1 MPLEPSTTLKSKSY
15 VGLILSQLLASFNDQ
30 AIHIVAIFYAGDI
43 LVRFAHRIEEETI
56 ISVVT
61 ACFITPFFLFSP
73 LAGMLADKFS
83 KRNILV
89 FWKLAE
95 VIMMGIA
102 LFGFLIPHFP
112 GLGWTSPEWQATLSA
127 SIIVSVVFLMGTH
140 STFFIPAKYGVM
152 PEILHPIVLSKGNG
166 ILEGTSFVSQIVGTS
181 VGGYLYGTCKSTI
194 DANGT
199 LIPGKEW
206 LIGAILLG
214 LSVVGFA
221 ASLLMG
227 PTPPAAPDQPVT
239 WKLWKPIATN
249 VRLLLRSRPLALCVL
264 GIAFFLFMT
273 LFLRQSLI
281 YDGDASKQLSRANE
295 ILRSEQAQAENRDDS
310 GIASTFVGEAS
321 ASQKAEFRIAMLVAL
336 VGFGVGIG
344 SLLAGSLSGNKVEL
358 GLVPIGAVFMV
369 IFTALLAAV
378 SQIPWMMYGCLVMIG
393 GAAGFYIVPL
403 YTLLQHRAPKD
414 KKGNLVAMSN
424 FINVTGGLVAIIF
437 FYVMTLGMKLALG
450 LNLTERA
457 VQQNPELLDKYIEQ
471 LQIKT
476 QLPGVLFLSASL
488 LTVGMLVLLCR
499 QLPDFFVRAVLWIN
513 SQGRYHLHVDGLE
526 HLPSDGPVLLATNC
540 ERFDQC
546 IQVLAAT
553 DRFTRFFLIERELDE
568 ESRWLRFLTKRTGL
582 MLLHPGT
589 STAEEWSAAR
599 RAAVGTLATEDVVG
613 LTVVA
618 NNAAH
623 ETKTIYDALRIQ
635 KGTTILPVNCTTS
648 SPSTRGKGAGSTM
661 RRARVAIG
669 APLDP
674 TTSIEELRITIEK
687 LQPEQPRTS
696 RRKRK

>member
-43 LVRFAHRIEEETI
+43 LVRYAHRIEEETI

-61 ACFITPFFLFSP
+61 ACFITPFFIFSP

-95 VIMMGIA
+95 VIMMGVA

-112 GLGWTSPEWQATLSA
+112 GLGLASPELQATLSA

-181 VGGYLYGTCKSTI
+181 VGGYLYGMCKSTI
-194 DANGT
+194 DSDGH

-206 LIGAILLG
+206 LIGAILLA
-214 LSVVGFA
+214 LSVVGFV

-281 YDGDASKQLSRANE
+281 YDGDAAKQLSRANE
-295 ILRSEQAQAENRDDS
+295 LLLAERTQVENEAA
-310 GIASTFVGEAS
+310 GIESSLVGEAS

-336 VGFGVGIG
+336 VGLGVGVG

-369 IFTALLAAV
+369 IFTALLALV
-378 SQIPWMMYGCLVMIG
+378 SQIPWLMYGCLVMIG
-393 GAAGFYIVPL
+393 AAAGFYIVPL

-457 VQQNPELLDKYIEQ
+457 VQQNPELLEKYIQQ
-471 LQIKT
+471 LHTKT
-476 QLPGVLFLSASL
+476 QLPSVLFLSASL

-499 QLPDFFVRAVLWIN
+499 QLPDFFVRAILWIN

-553 DRFTRFFLIERELDE
+553 DRFTRFFLIERHPDE
-568 ESRWLRFLTKRTGL
+568 ESPWLRFMAKRTGL
-582 MLLHPGT
+582 MSLHPETT
-589 STAEEWSAAR
+589 SREEWALAQREAA
-599 RAAVGTLATEDVVG
+599 GTLSVEEVVG
-613 LTVVA
+613 LTVA
-618 NNAAH
+618 TQ
-623 ETKTIYDALRIQ
+623 EKTTQTEEFYQAVSSRPGL
-635 KGTTILPVNCTTS
+635 TILPVHCTTS
-648 SPSTRGKGAGSTM
+648 APSRHADGNGSTL
-661 RRARVAIG
+661 RRARVTIGPPLGPSTNYEQIRQAIDG
-669 APLDP
+669 LHPD
-674 TTSIEELRITIEK
+674 K
-687 LQPEQPRTS
+687 PRTS